1 MSSSPDLDRILERMR
16 KAEHVHFWASV
27 SLYVASFA
35 VCVALLAAFLTGCG
49 GVPFTQEGVFADPD
63 GGGFGLVDPTDAGAA
78 DVLQTSP
85 TDSAVAMNEDAGKND
100 PSTDS
105 GVNLLD
111 QWSPPP
117 PDDAGADTS
126 PPPVEAC
133 APVAHESPNLA
144 TGNFL
149 YWTDCA
155 PLGAPSEDLAACLA
169 YAAALNLP
177 ASECASMYFPP
188 PSLEGACAPSVES
201 EDGGT
206 AAICYAPNNQCS
218 GQCWT
223 STGSVYTCACKSGGN
238 WQ

>member
-1 MSSSPDLDRILERMR
+1 MRRTERF
-16 KAEHVHFWASV
+16 AHWAKV
-27 SLYVASFA
+27 ALYVVGLLVCAVFLAS
-35 VCVALLAAFLTGCG
+35 LLAGCG
-49 GVPFTQEGVFADPD
+49 GVPFTQESVFADLD
-63 GGGFGLVDPTDAGAA
+63 GGGFGLVNPTDADPPPPPDG
-78 DVLQTSP
+78 DI
-85 TDSAVAMNEDAGKND
+85 VANKDAGKSD
-100 PSTDS
+100 SPIDS
-105 GVNLLD
+105 GTDLPD

-206 AAICYAPNNQCS
+206 AAVCYAPNNQCS